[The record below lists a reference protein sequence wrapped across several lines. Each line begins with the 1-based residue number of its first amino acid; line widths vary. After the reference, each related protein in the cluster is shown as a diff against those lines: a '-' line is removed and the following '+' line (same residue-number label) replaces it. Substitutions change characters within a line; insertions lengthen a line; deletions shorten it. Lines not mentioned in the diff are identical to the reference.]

1 MQTFLTRLFIAL
13 LLLGSQVTKAD
24 EGMWLLMNL
33 YQNYDEMQDM
43 GLELTPEQIYSV
55 NESSLKDAV
64 VSLRFCTAELVSPE
78 GLMFTNHHCAYS
90 AIQANSSVEHDYL
103 TDGFWAASKAEEL
116 PTDITASILI
126 RMEDVTEQVLEGVTA
141 DMAEAERNAMIRK
154 NSAALEE
161 TLKGETD
168 YRIEIKSM
176 LKGNQYVAFVYETF
190 EDVRLVGAPPSAI
203 GKFGGDEDNWEWP
216 RHTGDF
222 SLLRIYTAPDGS
234 SAAYNE
240 ENVPYQPRHFFPIS
254 LKGVEKEDYAMV
266 MGFPG
271 RTQRYLTSH
280 GIRLAQEK
288 SNPSRIKIRT
298 ALLDIMKAAMNQDD
312 AVRIQYAS
320 KYSRMANYWKYF
332 IGQNEGLARLQTV
345 AKKEKQE
352 AAFQQWAEAT
362 PERKADYG
370 TVLAEMAEA
379 YTTIAQYDDF
389 VQHINEA
396 GLASEAMRLAYRF
409 SGLGTLLAEEEV
421 DEEKVKEAVAG
432 LQKRLDSHF
441 KDYYAPLDQQLFAAS
456 MRLFYAGVPA
466 DQMPEK
472 LVDAQRKYKGDFK
485 KMADKYFKKSMF
497 NEREELDNFLSNPT
511 LKKLEKDPL
520 YALVT
525 DLIMTYRSKIAPAYR
540 EAKAK
545 EQVLMRSLV
554 KGMMEMQPDRNFYP
568 DANSSIRL
576 TYGSV
581 GGYTPRDAV
590 RYQHYTTIDG
600 IMEKRDPNDA
610 EFIVPDKLVEL
621 YEAGDYGRYGWEGT
635 LPVNFITNN
644 DITGGNSGSPVID
657 GAGNLIGIAFDGNW
671 EAMTGDLVFDKAL
684 KRCINVD
691 IRYVLFIMDK
701 YAGAQNLLDE
711 MTIKM

>member
-13 LLLGSQVTKAD
+13 LLLGSPVIKAD

-33 YQNYDEMQDM
+33 YQNYEEMQDM

-126 RMEDVTEQVLEGVTA
+126 RMEDVTEKVLEGVTA
-141 DMAEAERNAMIRK
+141 DMAEAERNALIRK

-161 TLKGETD
+161 SLKGDTD

-288 SNPSRIKIRT
+288 SNPSRIKVRT

-370 TVLAEMAEA
+370 AVLPEMAKA

-396 GLASEAMRLAYRF
+396 GLASEAMQLAYRF

-421 DEEKVKEAVAG
+421 DEEKVKDAVAG
-432 LQKRLDSHF
+432 LQNRLDSHF

-472 LVDAQRKYKGDFK
+472 LVDAQRKYKGDFQ

-497 NEREELDNFLSNPT
+497 NEREELEDFLNTPK

-540 EAKAK
+540 EARAK
-545 EQVLMRSLV
+545 EQVLMRTLV
-554 KGMMEMQPDRNFYP
+554 KGMMEMHPDKNFYP

-576 TYGSV
+576 TYGTV

-590 RYQHYTTIDG
+590 RYQHYTTIEG

-657 GAGNLIGIAFDGNW
+657 GEGNLIGIAFDGNW

-711 MTIKM
+711 MTINM

>member
-103 TDGFWAASKAEEL
+103 TDGIWAASKAEEL